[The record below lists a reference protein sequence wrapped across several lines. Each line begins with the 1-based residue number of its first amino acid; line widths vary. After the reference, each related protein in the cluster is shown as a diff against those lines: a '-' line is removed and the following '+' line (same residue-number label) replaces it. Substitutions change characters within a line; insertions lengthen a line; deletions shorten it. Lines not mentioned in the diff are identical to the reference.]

1 MSFPNLPKTFKYVN
15 ENNDSIIFEWKYG
28 FLPEKPQGIDVLT
41 VSHSEA
47 QGINQVGSTIQS
59 SNVQSRVVNMSGRI
73 VGANQLSKK
82 ELLLSVVRP
91 DLSGRLYADDYY
103 LEVRPATTPTFE
115 AREHNASY
123 QFSLLAAYP
132 YWQKDDS
139 AAATLSSV
147 AKRFKLWDNAKAATT
162 GGNGRWWNISGGG
175 SATPY
180 RFGEVV
186 EAQFVN
192 IFNGGQ
198 VPIPFTV
205 TFKALAEVQ
214 NPKLTDAAT
223 NKFLLLNKTL
233 VAGEIVTVEITHE
246 RTYVNSSVDG
256 ECRGALDLDSS
267 FYRLAV
273 GDNVIKPEATS
284 GKENM
289 RVTIDFATE
298 VVGIAL

>member
-41 VSHSEA
+41 ISHSEA

-73 VGANQLSKK
+73 VGDFQLEKK
-82 ELLLSVVRP
+82 ERLLSVVRP

-115 AREHNASY
+115 AREKNASY

-139 AAATLSSV
+139 AAATLSGV
-147 AKRFKLWDNAKAATT
+147 AKRF
-162 GGNGRWWNISGGG
+162 RFPWNVYRE
-175 SATPY
+175 Y

-186 EAQFVN
+186 SAMFIN
-192 IFNGGQ
+192 IINDGQ

-214 NPKLTDAAT
+214 NPKLIDAAT
-223 NKFLLLNKTL
+223 NKYLLLNKTL
-233 VAGEIVTVEITHE
+233 VAGETVVVKITHD

-289 RVTIDFATE
+289 QVNIDFATE